1 MLRAL
6 HVLFRRDPSRDRQES
21 QIHYEGY
28 RVFWPDAEPVAF
40 GVEAFCK
47 HGQRLLGLGR
57 YLEGRHER
65 LLELLCFPLP
75 HREASLTRLPGV
87 RVRRFLLERRGR
99 QGRIHFLDGTPT
111 AVVFDLDNDETPV
124 LHWVGL
130 TSLADGEGQW
140 CDLAARPL
148 DDAPWQAGCEKQL
161 FSRNS
166 TIDR

>member
-6 HVLFRRDPSRDRQES
+6 HVLFRRDPSRDRKEQ

-28 RVFWPDAEPVAF
+28 KVLWPDRRPVAF
-40 GVEAFCK
+40 GVDAFCK

-65 LLELLCFPLP
+65 LLEMLCFPLSG
-75 HREASLTRLPGV
+75 RDDALTRLPGV
-87 RVRRFLLERRGR
+87 RVRRFYLERRGQ

-111 AVVFDLDNDETPV
+111 AVVFDLDGDEARV
-124 LHWVGL
+124 VHWIGL
-130 TSLADGEGQW
+130 TALADGETQW

-148 DDAPWQAGCEKQL
+148 GDDVPRQPGFDMQV
-161 FSRNS
+161 FPQNS
-166 TIDR
+166 IR